1 MALFNLICDK
11 KYTQLA
17 LDYVKTIKT
26 VKHSS
31 KETR

>member
-26 VKHSS
+26 VK
-31 KETR
+31 ETR